1 MTLETVQGG
10 GLDIEEPDWALLIPN
25 QGRSRA
31 DSNRPWRE
39 YAHREWL
46 RITSALRDAGTLAP
60 ENKHMI
66 QRLIISY
73 VRYDRASTMVFRG
86 GLVAK
91 APQSGV
97 AKLQIEHSELRQAD
111 ADATTAE
118 MELGITPRRR
128 GSVAKAKRTE
138 KVQRNSDRW
147 LKQ

>member
-1 MTLETVQGG
+1 M
-10 GLDIEEPDWALLIPN
+10 
-25 QGRSRA
+25 RA
-31 DSNRPWRE
+31 RWRTENR
-39 YAHREWL
+39 
-46 RITSALRDAGTLAP
+46 
-60 ENKHMI
+60 HMI

-73 VRYDRASTMVFRG
+73 VRYDRASIAVFRG

-97 AKLQIEHSELRQAD
+97 AKLQIEHSEMRQAD

-128 GSVAKAKRTE
+128 GSVTKAKRTE